1 MARPAIEAMLG
12 PMDLETMAA
21 RLLTVGFHGK
31 ALTPDLERLIARGVG
46 GVILF
51 SRNVGSPRE
60 VLELT
65 RALKAKAGRPLVVS
79 IDQEGGKVA
88 RLREGFTPLPPF
100 RALGERGDPALAHA
114 YGRMVGT
121 ELAAVGIDLDF
132 APVLDV
138 DTNPENPVI
147 GARSLGHDPALVATL
162 GVAFA
167 AGLGDAGVAACGKH
181 FPGHGDTHT
190 DSHLE
195 LPRLTHPLS
204 RLEQVELVPFAAAA
218 AAGIPAIM
226 TAHVVFE
233 ALDPARPAT
242 MSAAVLRALLRERL
256 GYGGVV
262 FSDDLEME
270 AIADHFEIEDVMVEG
285 LEAGVDSFLA
295 CHTAELAHRAIDA
308 VVAAVTR
315 GALSPERVRA
325 SAARIQGLAGHFAVR
340 HPGEQGLAVVGS
352 EAHRALVER
361 LGANARGAA

>member
-1 MARPAIEAMLG
+1 MIDAMLG
-12 PMDLETMAA
+12 PMDLETAAA

-31 ALTPDLERLIARGVG
+31 ALTPDLERLLARGVG

-51 SRNVGSPRE
+51 SRNVGGPRE

-65 RALKAKAGRPLVVS
+65 RALKRRAGRPLLVS
-79 IDQEGGKVA
+79 IDQEGGKVT
-88 RLREGFTPLPPF
+88 RLREGFTPLPAF
-100 RALGERGDPALAHA
+100 RSLGALGDPLLARD
-114 YGRMVGT
+114 YGRLVGS
-121 ELAAVGIDLDF
+121 ELLAVGVDLDF

-138 DTNPENPVI
+138 DTNPDNPVI
-147 GARSLGHDPALVATL
+147 GLRSLGADPAIVAEL

-181 FPGHGDTHT
+181 FPGHGDTQT

-204 RLEQVELVPFAAAA
+204 RLEKVELVPFAAAV

-233 ALDPARPAT
+233 ALDMERPAT
-242 MSAAVLRALLRERL
+242 MSAAVLRSLLRERL

-262 FSDDLEME
+262 FSDDLEMQ
-270 AIADHFEIEDVMVEG
+270 AIADHYAIDAVMLQG
-285 LEAGVDSFLA
+285 LEAGVDSFLV

-308 VVAAVTR
+308 VVAGVTR
-315 GALSPERVRA
+315 GVLSEARVLEAAGRVGALARRFAMREPDEKGLAAVG
-325 SAARIQGLAGHFAVR
+325 SAAHRTLVR
-340 HPGEQGLAVVGS
+340 RLETIAPGAP
-352 EAHRALVER
+352 
-361 LGANARGAA
+361 

>member
-1 MARPAIEAMLG
+1 MLE
-12 PMDLETMAA
+12 PMDLETAAA

-31 ALTPDLERLIARGVG
+31 ALTPDLEHLLTRGVG
-46 GVILF
+46 GVVLF

-65 RALKAKAGRPLVVS
+65 RALKRRAGRPLVVS

-88 RLREGFTPLPPF
+88 RLREGFTPLPAF
-100 RALGERGDPALAHA
+100 RALGALRDPVLARE
-114 YGRMVGT
+114 YGRMVGS
-121 ELAAVGIDLDF
+121 ELAAVGVNLDF

-147 GARSLGHDPALVATL
+147 GVRSLGADPAIVAEL

-181 FPGHGDTHT
+181 FPGHGDTRT

-204 RLEQVELVPFAAAA
+204 RLEKVELVPFAAAV

-233 ALDPARPAT
+233 ALDEARPAT
-242 MSAAVLRALLRERL
+242 MSTAVLRTLLRERL
-256 GYGGVV
+256 GYSGVV
-262 FSDDLEME
+262 FSDDLEMQ
-270 AIADHFEIEDVMVEG
+270 AIADHYAIDAVMLEG
-285 LEAGVDSFLA
+285 LEAGVDCFLA

-308 VVAAVTR
+308 VVAGVTR
-315 GALSPERVRA
+315 GVLSESRVREA
-325 SAARIQGLAGHFAVR
+325 VGRTGALAGRFGVR
-340 HPGEQGLAVVGS
+340 EPHEDGLVALDS
-352 EAHRALVER
+352 AAHRALARR
-361 LGANARGAA
+361 LEPSAAGAA

>member
-1 MARPAIEAMLG
+1 
-12 PMDLETMAA
+12 MDLETAAA

-31 ALTPDLERLIARGVG
+31 ALTPELGRLLARGVG

-51 SRNVGSPRE
+51 ARNVGSPAE

-65 RALKAKAGRPLVVS
+65 RAIKRRAGRPVVVS
-79 IDQEGGKVA
+79 VDQEGGKVA
-88 RLREGFTPLPPF
+88 RLRDGFTELPSF
-100 RALGERGDPALAHA
+100 RALGALGDATIARE
-114 YGRMVGT
+114 YGRVVGA
-121 ELAAVGIDLDF
+121 ELGAVGVDLDF

-147 GARSLGHDPALVATL
+147 GKRSLGSDPALVARI
-162 GVAFA
+162 GIAFA

-181 FPGHGDTHT
+181 FPGHGDTRT

-233 ALDPARPAT
+233 ALDSERPAT
-242 MSAAVLRALLRERL
+242 MSPAVVRALLRERL
-256 GYGGVV
+256 GYAGVV
-262 FSDDLEME
+262 FSDDLEMQ
-270 AIADHFEIEDVMVEG
+270 AIADHHAIDSVMLEG
-285 LEAGVDSFLA
+285 LAAGVDSFLA

-308 VVAAVTR
+308 VVSGVTR
-315 GALSPERVRA
+315 GVLTPGRVH
-325 SAARIQGLAGHFAVR
+325 AAAGRIQALAERFAVR
-340 HPGEQGLAVVGS
+340 EPDELGLAAVGS
-352 EAHRALVER
+352 QAHRALVR
-361 LGANARGAA
+361 KLTPGALGAA

>member
-1 MARPAIEAMLG
+1 MIDAMLG
-12 PMDLETMAA
+12 PMDLDTAAA

-31 ALTPDLERLIARGVG
+31 APSPDVERLLARGVG
-46 GVILF
+46 GVVLF
-51 SRNVGSPRE
+51 SRNVGNPRE

-65 RALKAKAGRPLVVS
+65 GALKRRAGRPLVIS

-88 RLREGFTPLPPF
+88 RLREGFTPLPAF
-100 RALGERGDPALAHA
+100 RALGELGDPVLARE
-114 YGRMVGT
+114 YGRLVGS
-121 ELAAVGIDLDF
+121 ELSAVGVDLDF

-138 DTNPENPVI
+138 DTNPDNPVI
-147 GARSLGHDPALVATL
+147 GLRSLGADPAIVAEL

-204 RLEQVELVPFAAAA
+204 RLEKVELLPFAAAV

-233 ALDPARPAT
+233 ALDEERPAT
-242 MSAAVLRALLRERL
+242 MSPAVLRFLLRDRL
-256 GYGGVV
+256 GYSGVV
-262 FSDDLEME
+262 FSDDLEMQ
-270 AIADHFEIEDVMVEG
+270 AIADHYAIDAVMLEG
-285 LEAGVDSFLA
+285 LEAGVDCFLV

-308 VVAAVTR
+308 IVAGVTR
-315 GALSPERVRA
+315 GVLSEARVREA
-325 SAARIQGLAGHFAVR
+325 VDRAGALAERFAVR
-340 HPGEQGLAVVGS
+340 EPSESGLAAVGS
-352 EAHRALVER
+352 DAHRALARR
-361 LGANARGAA
+361 LEGTRAAGAA

>member
-1 MARPAIEAMLG
+1 MLAA
-12 PMDLETMAA
+12 MDLEAAAA

-31 ALTPDLERLIARGVG
+31 ALTPDLEPLLARGVG

-51 SRNVGSPRE
+51 SRNVGNPRE

-65 RALKAKAGRPLVVS
+65 RALKRRAGRPIVVS
-79 IDQEGGKVA
+79 VDQEGGKVA
-88 RLREGFTPLPPF
+88 RLRDGFTLLPAF
-100 RALGERGDPALAHA
+100 RALGERGDAALARE
-114 YGRMVGT
+114 YGRLVGT
-121 ELAAVGIDLDF
+121 ELAAVGVDLDF

-138 DTNPENPVI
+138 DTNPDNPVI
-147 GARSLGHDPALVATL
+147 GLRSLGSDPGLVAEL

-181 FPGHGDTHT
+181 FPGHGDTRT

-233 ALDPARPAT
+233 ALDAERPAT
-242 MSAAVLRALLRERL
+242 MSAGVLRTLLRERL
-256 GYGGVV
+256 GYAGVV
-262 FSDDLEME
+262 FSDDLEMQ
-270 AIADHFEIEDVMVEG
+270 AIADHYAIDAVMLEG
-285 LEAGVDSFLA
+285 LTAGVDSFLA

-308 VVAAVTR
+308 VVSGVTR
-315 GALSPERVRA
+315 GVLSPGRVHEA
-325 SAARIQGLAGHFAVR
+325 AARVNGLAERFAVR
-340 HPGEQGLAVVGS
+340 EPDERGLAVVGS
-352 EAHRALVER
+352 DAHRTLVRR
-361 LGANARGAA
+361 LEASAQGAS